1 MLFRSIILLNKTD
14 LVSEE
19 RANKTESFL
28 RSVKEGARILRS
40 EYGQV
45 PLALMLD
52 VNLSD
57 PEFFNESLA
66 NIDVDAQH
74 LSNDGFMS
82 VSFQSNR
89 PIALKKFQQFLDYQ
103 LPENVFRAKGILWFE
118 DSPLR
123 HVFQLSGKRFTIDD
137 SEWITPQKNQMVLI
151 GRKLD
156 KLFLLQRLNDCLT
169 K

>member
-1 MLFRSIILLNKTD
+1 M
-14 LVSEE
+14 
-19 RANKTESFL
+19 

-40 EYGQV
+40 AHGNV
-45 PLALMLD
+45 PLSLLLD
-52 VNLSD
+52 TNLSD
-57 PEFFNESLA
+57 PDFFDRA
-66 NIDVDAQH
+66 MMNIEPDSPH
-74 LSNDGFMS
+74 LNNDGFMS

-103 LPENVFRAKGILWFE
+103 LPENVFRAKGILWFD

-137 SEWITPQKNQMVLI
+137 SEWVTPQKNQMVLI

-156 KLFLLQRLNDCLT
+156 KLFLLQRLNDCLVR
-169 K
+169 